1 MTTAFI
7 LLQAA
12 AGGGLLGGL
21 LPFVLIIVVMY
32 LFFLRPQMKKQK
44 EEAKFKDILTK
55 GMRVVT
61 HAGIHGKILELQD
74 NTVIL
79 EVENARIKIEKTAVS
94 KDLTATNYPEAKKT
108 E

>member
-7 LLQAA
+7 LLQSAS
-12 AGGGLLGGL
+12 GGGLMGF
-21 LPFVLIIVVMY
+21 LPFLLIIAVMY

-44 EEAKFKDILTK
+44 EEAKFKDVLAK

-74 NTVIL
+74 NTIIL
-79 EVENARIKIEKTAVS
+79 EVENARIKIEKSAVS
-94 KDLTATNYPEAKKT
+94 KELTAANYPEVKKAD
-108 E
+108 